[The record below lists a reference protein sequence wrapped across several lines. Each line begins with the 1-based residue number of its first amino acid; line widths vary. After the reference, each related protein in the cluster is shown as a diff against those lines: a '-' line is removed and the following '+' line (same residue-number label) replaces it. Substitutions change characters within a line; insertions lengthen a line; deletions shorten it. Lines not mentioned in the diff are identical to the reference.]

1 MVSGGTYVRDREIEI
16 ETVLPFA
23 FPYGL
28 GGPKTKRRKHVPL
41 EACIRRYLRLAMPQF
56 MAPETILILH
66 HIYSRQVSY
75 QSGVMTCRYRY
86 NNNNGFV
93 KLINRL
99 TPDDFDEKKCNG
111 DPRRNP
117 QVDHVVRSITTA
129 CKAMGHTAEHA
140 AQARKKQFSMMDHFG
155 MNSLFL
161 TITPDDECSFR
172 VRLYAEPEKE
182 VSMTIRM
189 KLKFFKSHRIY

>member
-1 MVSGGTYVRDREIEI
+1 MISGGTYVRDKEIEI
-16 ETVLPFA
+16 ESILPFA

-28 GGPKTKRRKHVPL
+28 GGPKTERRKHVPL
-41 EACIRRYLRLAMPQF
+41 DACIRHYMRLATPQF

-66 HIYSRQVSY
+66 HIYSRHVSY
-75 QSGVMTCRYRY
+75 QSGVMTCRYKH

-99 TPDDFDEKKCNG
+99 KPDDFDENKCNG
-111 DPRRNP
+111 NPMRNP
-117 QVDHVVRSITTA
+117 QVEHVVRSITTA

-172 VRLYAEPEKE
+172 VRLYAEPDKE
-182 VSMTIRM
+182 VSMTN
-189 KLKFFKSHRIY
+189 